1 MNFKLDRNAPLTP
14 LMVERYIE
22 QHKAKEAHLTKL
34 KNYYTGSHAITT
46 RIMADISKPNNRLV
60 NPYATYI
67 TDMYCGYFMGEPVSY
82 GSEEE
87 QFISKLTEL
96 YNYNDEASENSELAK
111 DASICGVAYELLYL
125 DANKDIRFRK
135 LDPTTCIPIYD
146 NTLEN
151 NLLYF
156 IRYYTN
162 TDIISGNTT
171 TYAEVYSENERTL
184 YILGNGAVE
193 FLETEPHSFG
203 DVPVIIYQNNE
214 EERGDFESVI
224 SLIDAYDKLESDSV
238 NEVEYFNDAYLALY
252 GLSGTETEDIAAMKQ
267 MRVLLMPTD
276 AKAEWLIKDVNDAY
290 LENIKTRIA
299 KDIHKF
305 SMCPPMTDED
315 FAANASGVAMKYK
328 LMGLENATSKKE
340 RSFKKGLQRRIEII
354 TNMLGVFG
362 SAFDWRSINITFKRN
377 IPSNLLEIA
386 DVIGKIGNL
395 ISDETKMSLLPI
407 DLDYD
412 AEVEKKKIEAERG
425 YTLGYDNMK
434 QEGEDDELLG
444 EKGS

>member
-1 MNFKLDRNAPLTP
+1 M
-14 LMVERYIE
+14 
-22 QHKAKEAHLTKL
+22 
-34 KNYYTGSHAITT
+34 
-46 RIMADISKPNNRLV
+46 
-60 NPYATYI
+60 
-67 TDMYCGYFMGEPVSY
+67 
-82 GSEEE
+82 
-87 QFISKLTEL
+87 
-96 YNYNDEASENSELAK
+96 AK